1 MPLATSRHTPLP
13 TALVIPAR
21 MTFPATRADALA
33 CLEAFL
39 PRAGRAYAATRND
52 DAGPGVAGST
62 SRLSPAIRRRLV
74 SEAEVCARVVG
85 AHGFGAAEKFIQ
97 EVCWRTY
104 WVGWLEQRPDIWKR
118 YVADVERLAGERH
131 HMLDAA
137 ITGRT
142 GIDCLDAWVAE
153 LTETGWLHNHARMNF
168 ASIWIFTLRLPWQ
181 LGADF
186 FYRHLLDACPASNT
200 LSWRWVAGVQ
210 TVGKSYAARAE
221 IIRARSGGR
230 FAVAAPLAREAVP
243 VPADIIP
250 PPLGLRAAGRADPAL
265 RTGLFVTTADLSA
278 ETLVLPP
285 LVAVAATTRIGGAP
299 TALKRAHAETALAD
313 GLARAAVHAG
323 CAPDRL
329 DEDEAIAAMRDW
341 AARHRLQQVVTAEA
355 AVGPVAD
362 RIAALAAALAGDGVR
377 LVQLRRDW
385 DAAAWPLA
393 TKGFFGFKAA
403 IPKLL
408 ALAK

>member
-1 MPLATSRHTPLP
+1 
-13 TALVIPAR
+13 

-33 CLEAFL
+33 RLEAFL

-52 DAGPGVAGST
+52 DAGPRAAGST

-74 SEAEVCARVVG
+74 SEAEVCVRVVG
-85 AHGFGAAEKFIQ
+85 AQGFGAAEKFIQ

-104 WVGWLEQRPDIWKR
+104 WVGWLEQRPGVWTR

-131 HMLDAA
+131 RMLDVALA
-137 ITGRT
+137 GRT
-142 GIDCLDAWVAE
+142 GIDCFDAWVAE

-168 ASIWIFTLRLPWQ
+168 ASIWIFTLGLPWQ

-230 FAVAAPLAREAVP
+230 FAVTAPLAREAVP
-243 VPADIIP
+243 LP
-250 PPLGLRAAGRADPAL
+250 PDFILPPQGLRPAGRAEANL
-265 RTGLFVTTADLSA
+265 RTGLFVTTADLSP
-278 ETLVLPP
+278 ETLPLPP
-285 LVAVAATTRIGGAP
+285 LVAVAATARIGGAP
-299 TALKRAHAETALAD
+299 AAVKRLFAETALGD
-313 GLARAAVHAG
+313 GLARAAAHAG
-323 CAPDRL
+323 CAPERL
-329 DEDEAIAAMRDW
+329 DEADAITAMRDW

-362 RIAALAAALAGDGVR
+362 RIKALARALAGDGVR
-377 LVQLRRDW
+377 LVTLRRDW

-408 ALAK
+408 ALAS